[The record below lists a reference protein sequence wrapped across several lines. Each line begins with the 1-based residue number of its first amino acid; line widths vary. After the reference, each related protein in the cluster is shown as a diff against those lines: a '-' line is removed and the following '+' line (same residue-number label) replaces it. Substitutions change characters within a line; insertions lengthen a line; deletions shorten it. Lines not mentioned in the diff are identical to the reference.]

1 MNRYFTTTVLPDMGS
16 DGSITPNTTIFTAND
31 ILFDWHAFYIPRG
44 ANKLLSITMIAQGAN
59 GVNQNTAGAIL
70 DFQLLFAK
78 DFNGVAPPTLG
89 VNNAA
94 FTGIGHTN
102 HIIGMHIFDAS
113 LQGDKW
119 DAFPFT
125 IVHSDTN
132 QGYTPTA
139 LYQNAPI
146 ILQGDDISD
155 YRKSG
160 YDRVY
165 VAGVCLTGSTPDFGT
180 GVLLNV
186 IGGLAPLSTNTLT
199 VDGIVCT
206 LVFSVGDVIVA
217 ADGAVVGTIKSLTA
231 GSIVL
236 AEALPEALADNDE
249 LCFRSP
255 LKFIMAF
262 ER

>member
-1 MNRYFTTTVLPDMGS
+1 MSKYFTTTVLPDMGS
-16 DGSITPNTTIFTAND
+16 DGSNNVTFTQGD

-44 ANKLLSITMIAQGAN
+44 ANKLLSITMIAQGYN
-59 GVNQNTAGAIL
+59 GVNQNSGGTL

-78 DFNGVAPPTLG
+78 DFDGVAPPTLG
-89 VNNAA
+89 VNNNA
-94 FTGIGHTN
+94 FTGKGHTN

-113 LQGDKW
+113 VQGDKW

-132 QGYTPTA
+132 HGYA
-139 LYQNAPI
+139 GANLWQNAPI

-155 YRKSG
+155 HRKSG

-165 VAGVCLTGSTPDFGT
+165 VAGACVLGSAPNFGT
-180 GVLLNV
+180 GVLLA
-186 IGGLAPLSTNTLT
+186 GALATPLSTSTLT
-199 VDGIVCT
+199 VEGTDCT
-206 LVFSVGDVIVA
+206 GVFSVGDVIVA
-217 ADGAVVGTIKSLTA
+217 QDGAVVGTIKSLTA
-231 GSIVL
+231 GEIVL
-236 AEALPEALADNDE
+236 EEAHPEALADNDE